1 MVRPTKG
8 GHDVPPALAK
18 RAAEL
23 VKAAKAHRVAEA
35 KAALQDALAAH
46 EQTVRQMFR
55 LGTALTVLAQPGMA
69 KDAGYASGFYPMCE
83 TVFGM
88 GRSTVDALTK
98 AVKAMGETRYAALK
112 PARANALLE
121 LAAATEADDTEAIV
135 AEEKVPLW
143 SGGPRIDLK
152 SAATKDIRVA
162 AKQVRDHRAGAAHG
176 PRRGRTASPEERA
189 LVETVA
195 AKLAKRGIGG
205 TVKVRATRPGA
216 PSVFDVLGLAADDLR
231 RLAGR

>member
-112 PARANALLE
+112 PARANALL
-121 LAAATEADDTEAIV
+121 
-135 AEEKVPLW
+135 KMF
-143 SGGPRIDLK
+143 GGMPTFRLM
-152 SAATKDIRVA
+152 
-162 AKQVRDHRAGAAHG
+162 
-176 PRRGRTASPEERA
+176 
-189 LVETVA
+189 LVETTAISNACVVPAPFA
-195 AKLAKRGIGG
+195 AS
-205 TVKVRATRPGA
+205 T
-216 PSVFDVLGLAADDLR
+216 
-231 RLAGR
+231 